1 MLSISVILPLI
12 PNCSFFLSPC
22 LDSYGRGGDPQLE
35 RQVATIRNLVESYMN
50 IVVKT
55 TKDLVPKIIVHMI
68 VNDLKVRSLCVEIV
82 CTKYLI

>member
-1 MLSISVILPLI
+1 M
-12 PNCSFFLSPC
+12 
-22 LDSYGRGGDPQLE
+22 E

-68 VNDLKVRSLCVEIV
+68 VNDLKVRCMKPKLVAKIG
-82 CTKYLI
+82 CTKWVI